1 MATVKEITTMCKSGN
16 ISAAYEQA
24 KSDLNANPLG
34 VWEQRGL
41 GWTLYYII
49 KSDVEQNNYD
59 ALLAHLDELNNL
71 EQLTVA
77 NDSLIF
83 DNVIFKIGEFIKNC
97 IDLDD
102 VDSPV
107 KLSAIFSRLKNYT
120 FNPSRGY
127 SFLLQG
133 FLKFESWGELAD
145 FFDWWNLDNLS
156 QEDYTP
162 FVTQNGRQIM
172 ALAERAF
179 IAYSKALLR
188 LNDTARIEEFLP
200 RMDALMDSHPEM
212 TYPGYFYGKL
222 LMALGGDKDEAL
234 KVLVPFAR
242 RKATEFWVWQ
252 LISDVYSS
260 EPEMQRACLL
270 RSVNSRTK
278 EAFLGKVRIKLANL
292 YIQLGQYDKARFHI
306 DAVTRCYASNGWR
319 LPNEID
325 LWMRQ
330 PWINFATPDGT
341 DSLDYMTLT
350 NQILCNGSEEA
361 VAIVTYVDPNSHRA
375 SLIYG
380 NKKRM
385 GQKLRFKVNP
395 GDVLKINFINDSDGK
410 AKVIN
415 ASKISLPLN
424 LDYSMFAE
432 GVVDK
437 REDKQF
443 AFVKVGQNRCF
454 MSPSVVQK
462 FNVCNGES
470 IKTLIVYDY
479 DKKKETWNWVCLT
492 IKRN

>member
-1 MATVKEITTMCKSGN
+1 MCKSGQ
-16 ISAAYEQA
+16 ISEAYEQA
-24 KSDLNANPLG
+24 KSDLSSNPSG
-34 VWEQRGL
+34 VWEQREV
-41 GWTLYYII
+41 GWALYYII
-49 KSDVEQNNYD
+49 KSDVDRKDYD
-59 ALLAHLDELNNL
+59 SLLAHLDELNSLN
-71 EQLTVA
+71 QLTVA
-77 NDSLIF
+77 NDSLIY

-97 IDLDD
+97 IGLTN
-102 VDSPV
+102 VDSSV
-107 KLSAIFSRLKNYT
+107 KLSAIFSRLKNYS
-120 FNPSRGY
+120 FNPSKGY

-133 FLKFESWGELAD
+133 FLKFETWNELAD
-145 FFDWWNLDNLS
+145 FFDWWKFDNLT
-156 QEDYTP
+156 QEDYKP
-162 FVTQNGRQIM
+162 FVMQNGRQIM
-172 ALAERAF
+172 ALAERAY

-200 RMDALMDSHPEM
+200 RMDALMESHPEM

-222 LMALGGDKDEAL
+222 LMALGSDKDEAL

-270 RSVNSRTK
+270 RSVNCRTQ
-278 EAFLGKVRIKLANL
+278 ETFLGKVRIKLANL

-325 LWMRQ
+325 LWMHQ
-330 PWINFATPDGT
+330 PWINSATPDGT
-341 DSLDYMTLT
+341 DNLDYMSMT
-350 NQILCNGSEEA
+350 NQVLCNGSEEA
-361 VAIVTYVDPNSHRA
+361 VAIVTYIDPNSHRA

-385 GQKLRFKVNP
+385 GQKLRFRVNP

-410 AKVIN
+410 AKVLN
-415 ASKISLPLN
+415 ASKITLPAN
-424 LDYSMFAE
+424 LDYAMFAE

-437 REDKQF
+437 RDDKQF

-454 MSPSVVQK
+454 MSPAIVQK
-462 FNVCNGES
+462 YNVRNGES
-470 IKTLIVYDY
+470 IKTLVVNDY

-492 IKRN
+492 VKRN

>member
-1 MATVKEITTMCKSGN
+1 MCKSGQ
-16 ISAAYEQA
+16 IQEAYEQA
-24 KSDLNANPLG
+24 KSDLSSNPSG
-34 VWEQRGL
+34 VWEQREV
-41 GWTLYYII
+41 GWALYYMI
-49 KSDVEQNNYD
+49 KTDVDQKNYD
-59 ALLAHLDELNNL
+59 ALLAHLDELNSL
-71 EQLTVA
+71 DQLTVA
-77 NDSLIF
+77 NDCLIY
-83 DNVIFKIGEFIKNC
+83 DNVIFKIGEFVKNC
-97 IDLDD
+97 IGMND

-107 KLSAIFSRLKNYT
+107 KLSAIFSRLRNYS
-120 FNPSRGY
+120 FNPSKGY

-133 FLKFESWGELAD
+133 FLKFEAWGELAD
-145 FFDWWNLDNLS
+145 YFDWWNLDNLTP
-156 QEDYTP
+156 EDYKP
-162 FVTQNGRQIM
+162 FVMQNGRQIM
-172 ALAERAF
+172 ALAERAY

-188 LNDTARIEEFLP
+188 LNDTARIETFLP
-200 RMDALMDSHPEM
+200 RMDALMESHPEM

-222 LMALGGDKDEAL
+222 LMALGSDKDEAL

-270 RSVNSRTK
+270 RSVNCRTQ
-278 EAFLGKVRIKLANL
+278 ETFLGKVRIKLANL
-292 YIQLGQYDKARFHI
+292 YIQLGLYNKARFHI

-330 PWINFATPDGT
+330 PWINSATPDGA
-341 DSLDYMTLT
+341 DNLDYMSMT
-350 NQILCNGSEEA
+350 NQVLCDGSEEA

-385 GQKLRFKVNP
+385 GQKLRFRVNP

-410 AKVIN
+410 AKVLN
-415 ASKISLPLN
+415 ASKTTLPAN
-424 LDYSMFAE
+424 LDYAMFAE

-437 REDKQF
+437 RDDKQF

-454 MSPSVVQK
+454 MSPAIVQK
-462 FNVCNGES
+462 YNVRNGES
-470 IKTLIVYDY
+470 IKTLVVNDY

-492 IKRN
+492 VKRN

>member
-1 MATVKEITTMCKSGN
+1 MATVKDITTMCKSGQ
-16 ISAAYEQA
+16 IPDAYEQA
-24 KSDLNANPLG
+24 KSDLSSNPSG
-34 VWEQRGL
+34 VWEQREV
-41 GWTLYYII
+41 GWALYYMI
-49 KSDVEQNNYD
+49 KTDVDQKNYD
-59 ALLAHLDELNNL
+59 ALLAHLDELNSL
-71 EQLTVA
+71 DQLTVA
-77 NDSLIF
+77 NDFLIY
-83 DNVIFKIGEFIKNC
+83 DNVIFKIGEFVKNC
-97 IDLDD
+97 IGIND

-107 KLSAIFSRLKNYT
+107 KLSAIFSRLRNYS
-120 FNPSRGY
+120 FNPSKGY

-133 FLKFESWGELAD
+133 FLKFEAWGELAD
-145 FFDWWNLDNLS
+145 YFDWWNLDNLTP
-156 QEDYTP
+156 EDYKP
-162 FVTQNGRQIM
+162 FVMQNGRQLM
-172 ALAERAF
+172 ALAERAY

-200 RMDALMDSHPEM
+200 RMDALMESHPEM

-222 LMALGGDKDEAL
+222 LMALGSDKDEAL

-260 EPEMQRACLL
+260 EPEMQRAYLL
-270 RSVNSRTK
+270 RSVNCRTQ
-278 EAFLGKVRIKLANL
+278 ETFLGKVRIKLANL
-292 YIQLGQYDKARFHI
+292 YIRLGQYDKARFHI

-330 PWINFATPDGT
+330 PWINSATPDGT
-341 DSLDYMTLT
+341 DNLDYMSMT
-350 NQILCNGSEEA
+350 NQVLCDGSEEA

-385 GQKLRFKVNP
+385 GQKLRFRVNP

-410 AKVIN
+410 AKVLN
-415 ASKISLPLN
+415 ASKITLPAN
-424 LDYSMFAE
+424 LDYAMFAE

-437 REDKQF
+437 RDDKQF
-443 AFVKVGQNRCF
+443 AFVKVDQNRCF
-454 MSPSVVQK
+454 MSPAIVQK
-462 FNVCNGES
+462 YNVRNGES
-470 IKTLIVYDY
+470 IKTLVVNDY

-492 IKRN
+492 VKRN

>member
-1 MATVKEITTMCKSGN
+1 MCKSGQ
-16 ISAAYEQA
+16 ISEAYEQA
-24 KSDLNANPLG
+24 KSDLSSNPSG
-34 VWEQRGL
+34 VWEQREV
-41 GWTLYYII
+41 GWALYYII
-49 KSDVEQNNYD
+49 KLDVDQKDYD
-59 ALLAHLDELNNL
+59 SLLAHLDELNSL
-71 EQLTVA
+71 DQLTVA
-77 NDSLIF
+77 NDSLIY
-83 DNVIFKIGEFIKNC
+83 DNVIFKIGEFVKNC
-97 IDLDD
+97 IGLTD
-102 VDSPV
+102 VDSSV
-107 KLSAIFSRLKNYT
+107 KLSAIFSRLKNKS
-120 FNPSRGY
+120 FNPSKGY

-133 FLKFESWGELAD
+133 FLKFENWNELAD
-145 FFDWWNLDNLS
+145 FFDWWKFDNLT
-156 QEDYTP
+156 QEDYKP
-162 FVTQNGRQIM
+162 FVMQNGRQIM
-172 ALAERAF
+172 ALAERAY

-200 RMDALMDSHPEM
+200 RMDALMESHPEM

-222 LMALGGDKDEAL
+222 LMALGSDKDEAL

-242 RKATEFWVWQ
+242 RKATEFWVRQ

-270 RSVNSRTK
+270 RSVNCTTQ
-278 EAFLGKVRIKLANL
+278 ETFLGKVRIKLANL

-330 PWINFATPDGT
+330 QWINSATPDGT
-341 DSLDYMTLT
+341 DNLDYMSMT
-350 NQILCNGSEEA
+350 NQVLCDGTEEA

-385 GQKLRFKVNP
+385 GQKLRFRVNP
-395 GDVLKINFINDSDGK
+395 GDVLKINYINDSDGK
-410 AKVIN
+410 AKVLN
-415 ASKISLPLN
+415 ASKITLPAN
-424 LDYSMFAE
+424 LDYAMFAE

-437 REDKQF
+437 RDDKQF

-454 MSPSVVQK
+454 MSPAIVQK
-462 FNVCNGES
+462 YNVRNGES
-470 IKTLIVYDY
+470 IKTLVVNDY

-492 IKRN
+492 VKRN

>member
-1 MATVKEITTMCKSGN
+1 MATVKDITTMCKSGQ
-16 ISAAYEQA
+16 ISEAYEQA
-24 KSDLNANPLG
+24 KSDLSSNPSG
-34 VWEQRGL
+34 VWEQREV
-41 GWTLYYII
+41 GWALYYII
-49 KSDVEQNNYD
+49 KSDVDQKDYD
-59 ALLAHLDELNNL
+59 SLLAHLDELNSL
-71 EQLTVA
+71 DQLTVA
-77 NDSLIF
+77 NDSLIY
-83 DNVIFKIGEFIKNC
+83 DNVIFKIGEFVKNC
-97 IDLDD
+97 IGLTD
-102 VDSPV
+102 VDSSV
-107 KLSAIFSRLKNYT
+107 KLSAIFSRLKNNS
-120 FNPSRGY
+120 FNPSKGY

-133 FLKFESWGELAD
+133 FLKFENWNELAD
-145 FFDWWNLDNLS
+145 FFDWWKFDNLT
-156 QEDYTP
+156 QEDYKP
-162 FVTQNGRQIM
+162 FVMQNGRQIM
-172 ALAERAF
+172 ALAERAY

-200 RMDALMDSHPEM
+200 RMDALMEFHPEM

-222 LMALGGDKDEAL
+222 LMALGSDKDEAL

-270 RSVNSRTK
+270 RSVNCRTQ
-278 EAFLGKVRIKLANL
+278 ETFLGKVRIKLANL
-292 YIQLGQYDKARFHI
+292 YIKLGQYDKARFHI

-330 PWINFATPDGT
+330 QWINSATPDGT
-341 DSLDYMTLT
+341 DNLDYMSMT
-350 NQILCNGSEEA
+350 NQVLCDGTEEA

-385 GQKLRFKVNP
+385 GQKLRFRVNP
-395 GDVLKINFINDSDGK
+395 GDVLKINYINDSDGK
-410 AKVIN
+410 AKVLN
-415 ASKISLPLN
+415 ASKITLPAN
-424 LDYSMFAE
+424 LDYAMFAE

-437 REDKQF
+437 RDDKQF

-454 MSPSVVQK
+454 MSPAIVQK
-462 FNVCNGES
+462 YNVRNGES
-470 IKTLIVYDY
+470 IKTLVVNDY

-492 IKRN
+492 VKRN